1 MIIWHPSIARMPH
14 TSLFTILTRISWTI
28 IEIKQSLIPK
38 IWSSGIGRTGS
49 QFAIRQWA
57 APGMMCKSHN
67 YYAEYWR
74 RIFQLEWDVK
84 PKILEGTKHKW
95 WQEKFLWLVPS
106 GDEIQTGLREA
117 NCTNLNSVDLNH
129 MKKLFQEIELK
140 SYHTHTSSL

>member
-1 MIIWHPSIARMPH
+1 MIIWHSSIARMPH
-14 TSLFTILTRISWTI
+14 TSLFTILTRSSWTI

-57 APGMMCKSHN
+57 GSTRNDVQKPHLSC
-67 YYAEYWR
+67 

-95 WQEKFLWLVPS
+95 WQEKSLWLVLS